1 MAGNPRSA
9 AQKAR
14 QLAAVAAAVYGSSGR
29 DVIRLPLE
37 PDHPLVSVLRN
48 ALNRAEVQPS
58 NTLLPEPNLSRVQ
71 QRRRHPSPLELGRPL
86 VLMLHALSRAM
97 VAPRM
102 NC

>member
-37 PDHPLVSVLRN
+37 ADHPLVSVLRN
-48 ALNRAEVQPS
+48 ALNRAEVQPP
-58 NTLLPEPNLSRVQ
+58 NTLLFRTSLLQNLAATASA
-71 QRRRHPSPLELGRPL
+71 PLGRDRSL
-86 VLMLHALSRAM
+86 DLTLHALSRS
-97 VAPRM
+97 VLAPRR
-102 NC
+102 NR